1 MNDLVK
7 NDDLG
12 KLILRLTVGVLI
24 LFHGV
29 AKIQSPATLEFIMG
43 SLSSNGLP
51 SFLAYGVFIGEVLA
65 PLMVILGLFTRYSAI
80 VIIINMVFAVFL
92 VHTAQIFMLS
102 ENGGWQL
109 ELQGFYLF
117 TALAM
122 IFLGSG
128 RYAIKPD

>member
-12 KLILRLTVGVLI
+12 KLILRLTLGILI
-24 LFHGV
+24 LLHGV

-43 SLSSNGLP
+43 SLSNNGLP

-65 PLMVILGLFTRYSAI
+65 PLLIILGLFTRYSAI
-80 VIIINMVFAVFL
+80 FIIINMLFAISL
-92 VHTAQIFMLS
+92 VHTAEIFLLS
-102 ENGGWQL
+102 DNGGWQL

>member
-1 MNDLVK
+1 MNDLLK

-12 KLILRLTVGVLI
+12 KLILRLALGILI

-29 AKIQSPATLEFIMG
+29 AKIQSPATLEFIKS

-65 PLMVILGLFTRYSAI
+65 PLLIVLGLFTRYSAI
-80 VIIINMVFAVFL
+80 VIIINMLFAFFL
-92 VHTAQIFMLS
+92 VHTAEIFMLS
-102 ENGGWQL
+102 DSGGWQL

-117 TALAM
+117 TALAV

>member
-12 KLILRLTVGVLI
+12 KLILRLTLGILI

-43 SLSSNGLP
+43 SLSNNGLP

-65 PLMVILGLFTRYSAI
+65 PLLIILGLFTRYSAI
-80 VIIINMVFAVFL
+80 FIIINMLFAISL
-92 VHTAQIFMLS
+92 VHTAEIFLLS
-102 ENGGWQL
+102 DNGGWQL